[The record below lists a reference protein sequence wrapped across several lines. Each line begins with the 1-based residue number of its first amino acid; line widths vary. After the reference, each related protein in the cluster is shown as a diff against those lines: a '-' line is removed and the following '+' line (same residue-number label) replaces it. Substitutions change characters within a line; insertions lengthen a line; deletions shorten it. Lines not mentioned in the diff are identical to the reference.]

1 MPRIGS
7 TASKRNK
14 NVLKKISYNP
24 TLKPDDA
31 AIIIRVAVRYCVL
44 PHPYVVSQLNGAV
57 FPVFRGNAK
66 KRLKEGSIDGKPVMY
81 DDNTAP
87 RWALLWAHG
96 YLMAG
101 FPPGGW
107 TFAHVWDKSNDP
119 EAYTHVANLV
129 MMLECL
135 GSLSDKKGPLTEV
148 LRYHSLSKYDLC
160 PKGES
165 DVKKPNGYDDLQ
177 WNYFRK
183 ISNPRDQVYSR
194 LRKSKAKRVNPLRRL
209 FEQKIQV

>member
-1 MPRIGS
+1 MP
-7 TASKRNK
+7 
-14 NVLKKISYNP
+14 LKKISYNP

-31 AIIIRVAVRYCVL
+31 DIIIRVAARYCVL

-57 FPVFRGNAK
+57 FPVVRNTA

-96 YLMAG
+96 YLRST

-107 TFAHVWDKSNDP
+107 TFAHVWNKSKDP

-129 MMLECL
+129 MMPECL

-148 LRYHSLSKYDLC
+148 LRYHALSKYGWC
-160 PKGES
+160 PKEES
-165 DVKKPNGYDDLQ
+165 IDKKPNGYDDLQ
-177 WNYFRK
+177 WNYFSP
-183 ISNPRDQVYSR
+183 INNPRDQVYRR
-194 LRKSKAKRVNPLRRL
+194 LLELKSKRAETLRRL
-209 FEQKIQV
+209 LEL